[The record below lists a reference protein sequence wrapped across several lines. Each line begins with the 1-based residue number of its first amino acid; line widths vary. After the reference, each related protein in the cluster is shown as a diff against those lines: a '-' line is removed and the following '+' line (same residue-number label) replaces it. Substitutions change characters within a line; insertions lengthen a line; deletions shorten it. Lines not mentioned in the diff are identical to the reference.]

1 MYLTSNKNKKFFSNM
16 MEYQP
21 TGQIANTTVVTKYES
36 RWQLLQ
42 SYEYHIVSASI
53 RKLRHCHKMDGF
65 NLLFLKWESCVSKSN
80 HRVEYKV
87 TVNSDLMSVRVFSY
101 N

>member
-1 MYLTSNKNKKFFSNM
+1 M
-16 MEYQP
+16 
-21 TGQIANTTVVTKYES
+21 AVTTVLRISHSKCIDQKVTTLFAFIQTKPVISSHTYNQRHDVTK
-36 RWQLLQ
+36 LTF
-42 SYEYHIVSASI
+42 
-53 RKLRHCHKMDGF
+53 GF